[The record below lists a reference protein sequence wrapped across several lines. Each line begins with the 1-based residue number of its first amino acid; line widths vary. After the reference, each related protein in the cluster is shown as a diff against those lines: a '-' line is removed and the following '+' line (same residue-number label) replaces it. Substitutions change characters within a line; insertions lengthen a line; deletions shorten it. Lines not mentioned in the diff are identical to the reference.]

1 MDMLDDF
8 SSGDEET
15 TSTEN
20 HPEAVDTVLPKND
33 GSLGIGSL
41 K

>member
-20 HPEAVDTVLPKND
+20 HPEAVDTVLPKMTA
-33 GSLGIGSL
+33 LWEL
-41 K
+41 AL